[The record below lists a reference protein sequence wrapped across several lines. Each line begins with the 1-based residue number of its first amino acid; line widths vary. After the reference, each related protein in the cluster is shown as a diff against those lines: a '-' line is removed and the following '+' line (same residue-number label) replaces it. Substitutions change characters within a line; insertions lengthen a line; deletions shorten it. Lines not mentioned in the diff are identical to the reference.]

1 MTIDRPS
8 TAALFEEAIDR
19 IERCL
24 STWPIDSWGANLWEV
39 KRTDPW
45 TWPAAG
51 TEPLPE
57 RTDES
62 IQTFSTVW
70 CVAYHALWFLD
81 FYATP
86 FDQPFES
93 PEYVRGGPEELP
105 FPAADGAAPI
115 PTEVVDRDVLLR
127 YLAHGRTKV
136 ATTLATAT
144 DAQLAAL
151 APDYHPWAGTPFEQL
166 LEVNLRHL
174 VEHGTS
180 MESAQPA
187 PR

>member
-1 MTIDRPS
+1 M
-8 TAALFEEAIDR
+8 AAQFEDAIDCL
-19 IERCL
+19 ERCL
-24 STWPIDSWGANLWEV
+24 STWPVDAWGDHLWEV

-45 TWPAAG
+45 IWPAPG
-51 TEPLPE
+51 TDPIAE

-86 FDQPFES
+86 FDRPFES

-115 PTEVVDRDVLLR
+115 PVEVVDRDVLLR
-127 YLAHGRTKV
+127 YLAHGRAKV
-136 ATTLATAT
+136 AATLATVT
-144 DAQLAAL
+144 DRQLAAL
-151 APDYHPWAGTPFEQL
+151 APAHHPWAGTSFARL
-166 LEVNLRHL
+166 LGVNLQHL
-174 VEHGTS
+174 IEHGTS
-180 MESAQPA
+180 MQNAQPPGA
-187 PR
+187 